1 MAPILKEVEAPVSTT
16 TTSASAP
23 PHSKPANEAPA
34 RPQPVALEIPV
45 TVNGARTV
53 DGTDKRVPFSEA
65 TQTVLVFPHG
75 AVIRIATPLTS
86 GQLVFLTN
94 EKTKKEVVCQV
105 VKSKSTGT
113 AAAYVELQFT
123 EASAGFWGLQI
134 PGSSA
139 APVAPRPAAPVAPV
153 APKAPAPTAP
163 AATKPMVVASKPVAP
178 AAILTPPV
186 KPAVPPPTPTV
197 IHSTTA
203 APHSPAVTSSSPIA
217 PASVVAPPPPV
228 ASTSHTVPAP
238 ELVKP
243 VAPVDAPH
251 VAAVATQPTT
261 PPQAHAIPVPPV
273 HDYSKEIS
281 ALFAVPQAPAAPA
294 TPQPHPASVPPE
306 PSTEELKLQAAR
318 LQAQLSSLLFTEA
331 PSASPAAPA
340 SKSAPK
346 PEAPVAEVAKKVLD
360 ITQEVAKPV
369 VHSEPKTV
377 SLPRKPAPAA
387 LGVDEEVKIPSWL
400 APLSQNSESTVADST
415 VSTEASTADH
425 SVSVNS
431 EESYDALVADAPRR
445 PQTAVF
451 GGQLLGESAAP
462 VAESSSSG
470 SKKGLYLG
478 LVAAALL
485 VAGGAWYY
493 HQAFSG
499 PTSVAA
505 AHSASVPALTQSIP
519 SPASNTPAAAAVS
532 SPAANNVNSSPAPSS
547 SQTAKSQP
555 PTLAPALSASSPAK
569 TTTPAPKNAQ
579 PDPAPEKPSLGDV
592 HLAAPVVNRST
603 GSQQEGDTLQA
614 IDTKTV
620 PSDADPFDAPGS
632 NHNAP
637 AAPLPV
643 GGDVKPAQLIKSVP
657 PEYPAIAKSQHV
669 SGKVQIDALIDA
681 AGNVA
686 SVKVLSGPTL
696 LHRAAL
702 DAVKQWKYKPAML
715 DGDPTSMHL
724 TVMVEFR
731 AQ

>member
-1 MAPILKEVEAPVSTT
+1 MAPILKEVEAPVATT

-53 DGTDKRVPFSEA
+53 DGSDKRVPFSEA

-139 APVAPRPAAPVAPV
+139 APVAPRPAAPAAPV

-163 AATKPMVVASKPVAP
+163 VATKPPVAAKPVPP
-178 AAILTPPV
+178 AAISTPPV
-186 KPAVPPPTPTV
+186 KPAVPAPTPTV
-197 IHSTTA
+197 VHSTTA
-203 APHSPAVTSSSPIA
+203 APYSPAVTSSSPIP

-228 ASTSHTVPAP
+228 ASTSHTVPVP
-238 ELVKP
+238 EPVKP

-251 VAAVATQPTT
+251 VAAVPTQPT

-360 ITQEVAKPV
+360 IAQEVAKPV
-369 VHSEPKTV
+369 VHSEPKPV
-377 SLPRKPAPAA
+377 LPASKPTPAA

-400 APLSQNSESTVADST
+400 APLSQNSESTVVDST
-415 VSTEASTADH
+415 VSTEAAPDH

-451 GGQLLGESAAP
+451 SEQLLGESAAP
-462 VAESSSSG
+462 VVESTSSG

-493 HQAFSG
+493 HQTFSS

-505 AHSASVPALTQSIP
+505 AHSASVPALTQPIP
-519 SPASNTPAAAAVS
+519 SSVSNTPAAPAVS
-532 SPAANNVNSSPAPSS
+532 SPAANNVNSSTASS

-555 PTLAPALSASSPAK
+555 PTVAPALSASAPAK
-569 TTTPAPKNAQ
+569 TATLAPKNAQ

-592 HLAAPVVNRST
+592 HLAAPVVNRSA

-686 SVKVLSGPTL
+686 TVKVLSGPTL

>member
-1 MAPILKEVEAPVSTT
+1 MAPILKEVEAPVATT

-53 DGTDKRVPFSEA
+53 DGSDKRVPFSEA

-139 APVAPRPAAPVAPV
+139 APVAPRPAAPVAP
-153 APKAPAPTAP
+153 KAPAPTAP

-178 AAILTPPV
+178 AAISTPPV
-186 KPAVPPPTPTV
+186 KPAVPAPTPTV
-197 IHSTTA
+197 VHSTTA
-203 APHSPAVTSSSPIA
+203 APYSPAVTSSSPIP

-228 ASTSHTVPAP
+228 ASISHTVPVP
-238 ELVKP
+238 EPVKP

-251 VAAVATQPTT
+251 VAAVPTQPTT

-294 TPQPHPASVPPE
+294 TPEPHPASVPPE
-306 PSTEELKLQAAR
+306 PSTEELRLQAAR

-360 ITQEVAKPV
+360 IAQQQVAKPV
-369 VHSEPKTV
+369 VHSEPKPF
-377 SLPRKPAPAA
+377 LPARKPAPAA

-415 VSTEASTADH
+415 VSKEAAAADH
-425 SVSVNS
+425 FVSVNS

-451 GGQLLGESAAP
+451 GGQLLGESTAS
-462 VAESSSSG
+462 VVEGSSSG
-470 SKKGLYLG
+470 AKKGLYFG
-478 LVAAALL
+478 LAAAALL
-485 VAGGAWYY
+485 LAAGAWYY
-493 HQAFSG
+493 HETFSR
-499 PTSVAA
+499 PTSV
-505 AHSASVPALTQSIP
+505 
-519 SPASNTPAAAAVS
+519 
-532 SPAANNVNSSPAPSS
+532 
-547 SQTAKSQP
+547 
-555 PTLAPALSASSPAK
+555 
-569 TTTPAPKNAQ
+569 
-579 PDPAPEKPSLGDV
+579 
-592 HLAAPVVNRST
+592 
-603 GSQQEGDTLQA
+603 
-614 IDTKTV
+614 
-620 PSDADPFDAPGS
+620 
-632 NHNAP
+632 
-637 AAPLPV
+637 
-643 GGDVKPAQLIKSVP
+643 
-657 PEYPAIAKSQHV
+657 
-669 SGKVQIDALIDA
+669 
-681 AGNVA
+681 
-686 SVKVLSGPTL
+686 
-696 LHRAAL
+696 
-702 DAVKQWKYKPAML
+702 
-715 DGDPTSMHL
+715 
-724 TVMVEFR
+724 
-731 AQ
+731 

>member
-1 MAPILKEVEAPVSTT
+1 MAPILKEAEAPVATT

-23 PHSKPANEAPA
+23 PHSKPANESPA

-45 TVNGARTV
+45 SVNGARTV
-53 DGTDKRVPFSEA
+53 DGSDKRVPFSEA

-139 APVAPRPAAPVAPV
+139 APVAARPAAPAPPA
-153 APKAPAPTAP
+153 APKAPAPTVP
-163 AATKPMVVASKPVAP
+163 VATKPPVVAPKPVVP
-178 AAILTPPV
+178 AAISTLPV
-186 KPAVPPPTPTV
+186 KPVPPPIPTV
-197 IHSTTA
+197 DHSATVG
-203 APHSPAVTSSSPIA
+203 PHSPAGTSSSPV
-217 PASVVAPPPPV
+217 PPTSVVAPPLPV
-228 ASTSHTVPAP
+228 ASTPHTVPVP
-238 ELVKP
+238 EPVKS

-251 VAAVATQPTT
+251 LAAVPAQPTT
-261 PPQAHAIPVPPV
+261 PSQAHANPVPPL

-281 ALFAVPQAPAAPA
+281 ALFAVPQTPAAPA

-306 PSTEELKLQAAR
+306 HSTEELKLQAAR

-331 PSASPAAPA
+331 PPASSTAPA
-340 SKSAPK
+340 SKSTPQ
-346 PEAPVAEVAKKVLD
+346 PEAPVVEVAKKVLD
-360 ITQEVAKPV
+360 IAQEAAKPV
-369 VHSEPKTV
+369 VHSEPKPV
-377 SLPRKPAPAA
+377 LPTRKPAPAA
-387 LGVDEEVKIPSWL
+387 LGADEEVKIPSWL
-400 APLSQNSESTVADST
+400 APLSQSAESTVADSAA
-415 VSTEASTADH
+415 STEATSDH
-425 SVSVNS
+425 PVPVNS
-431 EESYDALVADAPRR
+431 EESHDALVADTPRR
-445 PQTAVF
+445 PETAVF
-451 GGQLLGESAAP
+451 GGQLLGESAAS
-462 VAESSSSG
+462 VAESSSSR

-478 LVAAALL
+478 LAAAALL

-493 HQAFSG
+493 HQTFSS

-519 SPASNTPAAAAVS
+519 SSVSNTPTAPAVS

-547 SQTAKSQP
+547 QTAKNQP
-555 PTLAPALSASSPAK
+555 PPLAPALSASAPAK

-579 PDPAPEKPSLGDV
+579 PDPAPAKPSLGDV
-592 HLAAPVVNRST
+592 HLAAPVVNRSA
-603 GSQQEGDTLQA
+603 GSQQEGDALQA

-620 PSDADPFDAPGS
+620 PSDADPFDATGS
-632 NHNAP
+632 HPNAP

-657 PEYPAIAKSQHV
+657 PEYPAIAKSRHV
-669 SGKVQIDALIDA
+669 SGKVQVDALIDT

-715 DGDPTSMHL
+715 DGDPTSTHV